1 MPTVTK
7 KTEVGPLDGTPDKRM
22 FWSIISDYD
31 LKTGVCELVDN
42 ALDSWIIGGQKK
54 PLNVQIILDPNRQLI
69 SVTDDA
75 GGVKQDQ
82 LRMLL
87 APGGSVN
94 DPYAEVIGIFGVGSK
109 RAGVAL
115 GERARLRTRFR
126 SERTFEIDITEEW
139 LATPDWE
146 LNYYEVPDISP
157 RTTQV
162 EISHLREPLAQ
173 ANVEEMSIHLG
184 ETYDWFLRQN
194 CSIKVNGAAVKAQ
207 SFQSWAFP
215 PNGEPRSV

>member
-1 MPTVTK
+1 MAVTRK
-7 KTEVGPLDGTPDKRM
+7 SEIGPIDGTPDKRM

-69 SVTDDA
+69 SVTEDA
-75 GGVKQDQ
+75 GVVKQDE

-94 DPYAEVIGIFGVGSK
+94 DPYAEVISGFGFGSK

-115 GERARLRTRFR
+115 GER
-126 SERTFEIDITEEW
+126 
-139 LATPDWE
+139 
-146 LNYYEVPDISP
+146 V
-157 RTTQV
+157 Q
-162 EISHLREPLAQ
+162 
-173 ANVEEMSIHLG
+173 
-184 ETYDWFLRQN
+184 
-194 CSIKVNGAAVKAQ
+194 
-207 SFQSWAFP
+207 
-215 PNGEPRSV
+215 